1 MKQLIEIIARELVDE
16 PNVVSITEVGGM
28 YTSILELRV
37 AKSDIGKIIGK
48 NGRTVSALR
57 TIISAV
63 SAKAKKRTVLE
74 ILE

>member
-63 SAKAKKRTVLE
+63 SAKGKKRTVLE